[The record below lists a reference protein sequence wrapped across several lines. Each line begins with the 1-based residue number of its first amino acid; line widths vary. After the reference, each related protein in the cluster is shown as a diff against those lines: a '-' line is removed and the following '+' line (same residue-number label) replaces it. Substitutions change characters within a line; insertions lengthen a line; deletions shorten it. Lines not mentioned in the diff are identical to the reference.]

1 MSEHAPGLLLFG
13 SDGGGEALAFDTA
26 CEGLPVVSGSFVGMD
41 RDLTRTL
48 AASFDELLVS
58 MYHS

>member
-26 CEGLPVVSGSFVGMD
+26 CEGLPVVSVPFVGMD